1 MRRAIKIGVGSLVAG
16 MLIAGGILWLS
27 FPPAGTGVSPA
38 DKAATGPADKS
49 SEGLVYARAAVDAQK
64 AGDLDR
70 AIELYSQAIEEG
82 DLKKKNLAFVY
93 NNRGAAQR
101 GKGLHDLAIEDY
113 SIAVSLR
120 PDYGRS
126 YYNRAI
132 TYASAGS
139 YELAIKDYDTAI
151 GLKPDNASAFNNRAL
166 AHEKLDRHDLAI
178 DDLSQ
183 AIRLSPDLAY
193 AYFNRSRNY
202 QAMDDLPRAIDDAQA
217 AVSLRPDNSDYQ
229 AKLEELQQLE
239 TFGDEPKAVPSLD
252 GVALAENNAAPAASD
267 APATVP
273 PESGPPESGP
283 PESGPP
289 ESGPAPAIAPS
300 VSKVQS
306 EKVLPPSTDQTDTQ
320 LSKAPTADPT
330 AAVTTSPEAGEI
342 IHSDENLILLIQGG
356 LKEQGLDPGPL
367 DGLMGRRTRAAIEE
381 YQRKSGLSVDGKP
394 SRQLLERLVREPG
407 IETKKAEDG

>member
-16 MLIAGGILWLS
+16 ILIAGGIFWLS

-166 AHEKLDRHDLAI
+166 AHEKLDRHDFAI

-273 PESGPPESGP
+273 PESGP
-283 PESGPP
+283 
-289 ESGPAPAIAPS
+289 APAIAPS
-300 VSKVQS
+300 VSKGQS

-342 IHSDENLILLIQGG
+342 IHSDENLILLIQGR

-407 IETKKAEDG
+407 IETEKAEDG

>member
-166 AHEKLDRHDLAI
+166 AQEKLDRHDLAI

-267 APATVP
+267 ALATVP

-283 PESGPP
+283 
-289 ESGPAPAIAPS
+289 APAKAPS
-300 VSKVQS
+300 VSRGQS
-306 EKVLPPSTDQTDTQ
+306 EKILPPSTGQTDTQ
-320 LSKAPTADPT
+320 LSKAPTVDPT
-330 AAVTTSPEAGEI
+330 AAVTTSPEEGEI
-342 IHSDENLILLIQGG
+342 IHSDENLILLIQGR

>member
-16 MLIAGGILWLS
+16 MLIAGGIFWLS

-252 GVALAENNAAPAASD
+252 GEALAENNAALAASD

-273 PESGPPESGP
+273 PEP
-283 PESGPP
+283 GPP
-289 ESGPAPAIAPS
+289 ESGPAPAKAPS
-300 VSKVQS
+300 VSKGQS
-306 EKVLPPSTDQTDTQ
+306 EKVLPPSTDQTATQ
-320 LSKAPTADPT
+320 LSKAPTTDPT
-330 AAVTTSPEAGEI
+330 AAVTTRPEDGEI
-342 IHSDENLILLIQGG
+342 IHSDENLILLIQGR

-394 SRQLLERLVREPG
+394 SRQLLERLVRKSG
-407 IETKKAEDG
+407 IETGKAEDG